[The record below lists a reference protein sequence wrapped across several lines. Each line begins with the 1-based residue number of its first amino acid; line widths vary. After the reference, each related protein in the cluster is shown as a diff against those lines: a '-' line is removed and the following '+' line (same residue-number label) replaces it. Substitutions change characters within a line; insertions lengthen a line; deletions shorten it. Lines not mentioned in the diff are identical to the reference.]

1 MFHKNKLFKPRY
13 PGKIMDKGGGNKKKG
28 EELSI
33 KIKHSK
39 NILIFAGVLIML
51 LVAIVILLRNTQ
63 EQSQSI
69 KVCKSNDDCI
79 LQNKDCCGCSMGGQ
93 SSCMTK
99 QEALSYQE
107 ILKNCPENMACI
119 ALYNCR
125 SGICKCQ
132 NGKCA
137 GE

>member
-13 PGKIMDKGGGNKKKG
+13 PDKIMDKGGRNKKKG

-79 LQNKDCCGCSMGGQ
+79 LQNKDCCG
-93 SSCMTK
+93 
-99 QEALSYQE
+99 
-107 ILKNCPENMACI
+107 
-119 ALYNCR
+119 
-125 SGICKCQ
+125 
-132 NGKCA
+132 
-137 GE
+137 